1 MKAMTRGRK
10 CRMHAAGTAE
20 EAEADAAECAWAFL
34 EWEEVHTEDEGAEAE
49 TRATKTASGCRSL

>member
-1 MKAMTRGRK
+1 MTRGRR
-10 CRMHAAGTAE
+10 CSRRAARTAE
-20 EAEADAAECAWAFL
+20 EAGVAECAWAFL